1 MKKIIVLLLSVLFI
15 SACGSN
21 IENLETISFKQF
33 KNLIET
39 KESFILE
46 VKQDGCQ
53 YCSSFSPKL
62 KAALVET
69 NLTAKSLN
77 ISNMSEAEYDEF
89 KELLA
94 LTSFG
99 TPTVFFIRDGVE
111 ISSLKRIVGDQD
123 KNFVIEK
130 FKSNGF
136 IK

>member
-94 LTSFG
+94 LTNFG